1 MATTALREDYLGRDL
16 VAPTVNSLDSL
27 GRVTTSTVDFLGRPL
42 RRTLRVN
49 STAYSTVGTELQ
61 FTGGEKFIVTIG
73 GTTAAA
79 PPSAPAVGATVV
91 DGTAT
96 LLRQK

>member
-1 MATTALREDYLGRDL
+1 MATTTFRENYLGQDL

-27 GRVTTSTVDFLGRPL
+27 GRATTSTVDFLGRPL
-42 RRTLRVN
+42 RRVLRANTTAVTLN
-49 STAYSTVGTELQ
+49 QELQ
-61 FTGGEKFIVTIG
+61 FTGGEKFIVTVA

-79 PPSAPAVGATVV
+79 PPSVPAVGATVA

>member
-16 VAPTVNSLDSL
+16 VAPTSNSLDSL
-27 GRVTTSTVDFLGRPL
+27 GRVTTSTVDYLGRPL
-42 RRTLRVN
+42 RRNVRAN
-49 STAYSTVGTELQ
+49 STAVVLNQEIQ
-61 FTGGEKFIVTIG
+61 FTGGEKFIVTVA
-73 GTTAAA
+73 GTTAVG
-79 PPSAPAVGATVV
+79 PPAAPAVGLTVV